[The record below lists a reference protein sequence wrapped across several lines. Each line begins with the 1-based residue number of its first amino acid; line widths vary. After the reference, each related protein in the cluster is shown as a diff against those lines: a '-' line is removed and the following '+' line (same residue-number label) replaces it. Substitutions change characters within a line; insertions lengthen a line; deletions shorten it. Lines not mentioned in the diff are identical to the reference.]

1 MAKSY
6 KLKDDNYIDSSS
18 VVHNRI
24 KLKDI
29 LTYSTQ
35 EIRIGT
41 WIDGKPLY
49 RKTIKIEN
57 TALAVGDNNIAHGIS
72 NLNQC
77 IKAELSKNGSHVFP
91 YFNYN
96 ANNQTLS
103 MTFISNV
110 NSTNITIR
118 LMNDS
123 WGSGNVWYATLY
135 YTKTTD

>member
-1 MAKSY
+1 MSLQVAQNSNKEYS
-6 KLKDDNYIDSSS
+6 L
-18 VVHNRI
+18 
-24 KLKDI
+24 DI
-29 LTYSTQ
+29 PFSTTEQ
-35 EIRIGT
+35 RIGT

-49 RKTIKIEN
+49 RKTIKIQN
-57 TALAVGDNNIAHGIS
+57 TALVDGDNNIAHGIS

-77 IKAELSKNGSHVFP
+77 IKTELAKNGSHIFP

-96 ANNQTLS
+96 SNNQTLS
-103 MTFISNV
+103 MTMISHV

-123 WGSGNVWYATLY
+123 WGSGNTWYVTLY